1 MYSNVFL
8 STIIVYIDSIKWASI
23 VGKLGK
29 CVVLPFCHFI
39 LSIVYVKLVIILNGI
54 DGHHHILVYPERTHL
69 FPERVFYVCVC
80 L

>member
-39 LSIVYVKLVIILNGI
+39 LSIVYVKLVIILNGMEPKE
-54 DGHHHILVYPERTHL
+54 HTFFQREYSMC
-69 FPERVFYVCVC
+69 VCVYNK
-80 L
+80 